1 MKGMNNGKCVSRVL
15 ALAGAMLLIALHTAF
30 AIPQRPEPAR
40 LVNDLAGLFS
50 SSQTEHLERML
61 VAFDDSTSNQIAVVT
76 VADLEGYDAAE
87 YATRIGLDWGV
98 GSEKFDNGVV
108 ILVKPKTTSS
118 GQVFIAV
125 GYGLEGAIPDAYAKR
140 IINNEMI
147 PHFMQNDY
155 FGGVYE
161 ACEIIMKL
169 ASGEI
174 SEMREYEEDD
184 TARDPLADALEL
196 TEAIGVDAELT
207 GMIPQEDPDRK
218 ILAAAVSECASNTVK
233 HADGDQL
240 KVIISRTDTEWVC
253 VLQNNGLQPKEA
265 IRESGGL
272 LSLRTLVEKEGGSM
286 QTRILPEYAITIR
299 LPK

>member
-1 MKGMNNGKCVSRVL
+1 MNNGKYVSRVL

-76 VADLEGYDAAE
+76 VPDLEGYDAAE

-161 ACEIIMKL
+161 ACQTLMKL

-174 SEMREYEEDD
+174 SELREYEDD
-184 TARDPLADALEL
+184 EVGLYMALAFFILFFLLLLIVAKNSHNGGGNGGNGGRRIY
-196 TEAIGVDAELT
+196 TGPIITIGDDF
-207 GMIPQEDPDRK
+207 GSWGSPR
-218 ILAAAVSECASNTVK
+218 
-233 HADGDQL
+233 G
-240 KVIISRTDTEWVC
+240 
-253 VLQNNGLQPKEA
+253 GGGFGGGF
-265 IRESGGL
+265 SGGFGGGFGGFG
-272 LSLRTLVEKEGGSM
+272 GGSFGGGG
-286 QTRILPEYAITIR
+286 AGGSW
-299 LPK
+299 

>member
-1 MKGMNNGKCVSRVL
+1 MKGINNGKSISRVL

-50 SSQTEHLERML
+50 SEQTRHLEDML
-61 VAFDDSTSNQIAVVT
+61 VAFDDSTTNQIAVVT

-98 GSEKFDNGVV
+98 GSEKFDNGIV

-140 IINNEMI
+140 IISNEMI

-161 ACEIIMKL
+161 ACQLLMKL

-174 SEMREYEEDD
+174 SELREYEEDD
-184 TARDPLADALEL
+184 TGAYIVLAFFILMLILFIVASKNNKGGGNGGRRIY
-196 TEAIGVDAELT
+196 TGPIITIGDDFGT
-207 GMIPQEDPDRK
+207 WGSPR
-218 ILAAAVSECASNTVK
+218 
-233 HADGDQL
+233 G
-240 KVIISRTDTEWVC
+240 
-253 VLQNNGLQPKEA
+253 
-265 IRESGGL
+265 
-272 LSLRTLVEKEGGSM
+272 GGSFGGGFGGGVGGGFGGFGGGSFGGGG
-286 QTRILPEYAITIR
+286 AGGSW
-299 LPK
+299 

>member
-1 MKGMNNGKCVSRVL
+1 MNNGKYVSRVL

-155 FGGVYE
+155 FGGVYK

-184 TARDPLADALEL
+184 SGAYIVLAFFILLLILFIIASKNSNGGGNGGNGGRRVY
-196 TEAIGVDAELT
+196 TGPIITIGDDFGT
-207 GMIPQEDPDRK
+207 WGSPR
-218 ILAAAVSECASNTVK
+218 
-233 HADGDQL
+233 G
-240 KVIISRTDTEWVC
+240 
-253 VLQNNGLQPKEA
+253 GGGFGGGF
-265 IRESGGL
+265 SGGFGGGFGGFG
-272 LSLRTLVEKEGGSM
+272 GGSFGGGG
-286 QTRILPEYAITIR
+286 AGGSW
-299 LPK
+299 

>member
-1 MKGMNNGKCVSRVL
+1 MKGRYNSKWLSRALV
-15 ALAGAMLLIALHTAF
+15 LAGAMLTIALHAAA

-50 SSQTEHLERML
+50 SEQTEHLEDML

-76 VADLEGYDAAE
+76 VNDLEGYDAAE

-98 GSEKFDNGVV
+98 GSSEFDNGIV
-108 ILVKPKTTSS
+108 ILVKPKTTTS

-140 IINNEMI
+140 IVNNEMI

-161 ACEIIMKL
+161 ACELLMKL

-174 SEMREYEEDD
+174 SELREYEEDD
-184 TARDPLADALEL
+184 TGAYIVLIFFVLMLIFFIIASKSDKGGKGGNGGRRIYTGPII
-196 TEAIGVDAELT
+196 TIGNDF
-207 GMIPQEDPDRK
+207 GPWGSPR
-218 ILAAAVSECASNTVK
+218 
-233 HADGDQL
+233 
-240 KVIISRTDTEWVC
+240 
-253 VLQNNGLQPKEA
+253 
-265 IRESGGL
+265 SGG
-272 LSLRTLVEKEGGSM
+272 SFGGGFGGGFGGFGGGSFGGGG
-286 QTRILPEYAITIR
+286 AGGSW
-299 LPK
+299 

>member
-1 MKGMNNGKCVSRVL
+1 MKRLITMVAGLSLVLSL
-15 ALAGAMLLIALHTAF
+15 ALSLVTSAF
-30 AIPQRPEPAR
+30 AIPGRPSPAR
-40 LVNDLAGLFS
+40 LVNDLAGTFS
-50 SSQTEHLERML
+50 SRQAEELERVL

-184 TARDPLADALEL
+184 TGAYIVLAFFILLLILFIIASKNSNGGGNGGRRVY
-196 TEAIGVDAELT
+196 TGPIITIGDDFGT
-207 GMIPQEDPDRK
+207 WGSPR
-218 ILAAAVSECASNTVK
+218 
-233 HADGDQL
+233 G
-240 KVIISRTDTEWVC
+240 
-253 VLQNNGLQPKEA
+253 GGGFGGGF
-265 IRESGGL
+265 SGGFGGGFGGFG
-272 LSLRTLVEKEGGSM
+272 GGSFGGGG
-286 QTRILPEYAITIR
+286 AGGSW
-299 LPK
+299 

>member
-1 MKGMNNGKCVSRVL
+1 MKGTFNRKWLSRAL
-15 ALAGAMLLIALHTAF
+15 AMAGAMLIIALHTAS
-30 AIPQRPEPAR
+30 AIPQKPEPAR

-50 SSQTEHLERML
+50 SEQTEHLENML

-76 VADLEGYDAAE
+76 VTDLEGYDVAE

-98 GSEKFDNGVV
+98 GSSKFDNGIV

-140 IINNEMI
+140 IINNGMI

-161 ACEIIMKL
+161 ACEILMKL

-174 SEMREYEEDD
+174 SELREYEEDD
-184 TARDPLADALEL
+184 TGAYIVLAFFILMLILFIVASKNNKGGGNGGRRVY
-196 TEAIGVDAELT
+196 TGPIITIGDDFGT
-207 GMIPQEDPDRK
+207 WGSPR
-218 ILAAAVSECASNTVK
+218 
-233 HADGDQL
+233 G
-240 KVIISRTDTEWVC
+240 
-253 VLQNNGLQPKEA
+253 
-265 IRESGGL
+265 
-272 LSLRTLVEKEGGSM
+272 GGSFGGGFGGGFGGFGGGSFGGGG
-286 QTRILPEYAITIR
+286 AGGSW
-299 LPK
+299 